1 MILSIYNGLNQE
13 NMLSAT
19 VYNFLFR
26 TSEKEILRELGKKVT
41 QSWSRHLFITM
52 NVLNC

>member
-1 MILSIYNGLNQE
+1 MILLVYYGLNQG
-13 NMLSAT
+13 NMLPAT
-19 VYNFLFR
+19 VFDFLLR

-52 NVLNC
+52 NVPNC